1 VTALFLFVM
10 PASYRL
16 VSRIPEIIAKLDP
29 ETLQGVRDAA
39 DEIVEGAQERVK
51 QVSGDLHDSIHVEID
66 GMETRVVAGNSKVW
80 YGHIVEH
87 GSVQQDAGP
96 RPFLIPAYE
105 AVRPS
110 IEEIIGEELKNL

>member
-1 VTALFLFVM
+1 LTALFLFVM
-10 PASYRL
+10 PVSYRL

-39 DEIVEGAQERVK
+39 DEIVRGAQERVP
-51 QVSGDLHDSIHVEID
+51 VDSGALRDAIHVESK
-66 GMETRVVAGNSKVW
+66 GMETRVVAGDSQAW

-87 GSVQQDAGP
+87 GSTTAPP

-110 IEEIIGEELKNL
+110 IEEIIGDQLEDL